1 MHTIHI
7 PFIVSVL
14 WMQFKGIIPK
24 VHPLLIKW
32 NAYARFDGWLEMKNK
47 SRKLT
52 LLYIVII
59 LSTLGTFLPPIITWI
74 LNLCGK
80 NAPPFEILGSTEW
93 VSMISLV
100 VSTYFGS
107 NVWEKHVAISNGI
120 MPSQLD
126 NTCMVIKGSPG
137 GAPIIQQQPQQVQVV
152 VNQRQQQSDDDAERQ
167 QLKEEAKRGNQ

>member
-1 MHTIHI
+1 
-7 PFIVSVL
+7 
-14 WMQFKGIIPK
+14 
-24 VHPLLIKW
+24 
-32 NAYARFDGWLEMKNK
+32 MKK
-47 SRKLT
+47 SRKLA
-52 LLYIVII
+52 LLYIVIV
-59 LSTLGTFLPPIITWI
+59 LATLGAFVPPIITWI

-120 MPSQLD
+120 APSQLD

-137 GAPIIQQQPQQVQVV
+137 SGQVIQQNPVQVV
-152 VNQRQQQSDDDAERQ
+152 VNQRQSDEFERK
-167 QLKEEAKRGNQ
+167 QLKQDTKEGKL